1 MPVEVWELWGL
12 DLSCLSRFGS
22 SRRAG
27 CLTALIDRVDPLKNL
42 SRAGSPLSE
51 SSGSCGALGEVC
63 GRVLGVVGELWAR
76 FGSSLGGEWA
86 WESGGKEWELEQVL
100 ASQV

>member
-1 MPVEVWELWGL
+1 MDQVP
-12 DLSCLSRFGS
+12 
-22 SRRAG
+22 
-27 CLTALIDRVDPLKNL
+27 PLKDH

-51 SSGSCGALGEVC
+51 SSGSCGAVGEVC

-86 WESGGKEWELEQVL
+86 WENGGKEWK
-100 ASQV
+100 